1 MRTCL
6 QLPTGLQFP
15 CWFTLRYHVRN
26 WSMYSSVLIKNQ
38 ISKQTKLTN
47 QTNVKKQTINPTLS
61 SGHSGWTGIIQ
72 SAFSTRWDFLC
83 SRGLKM
89 LGNTLKIYKSHCHIF
104 NFHCSDSLSHIWAL
118 TCWQKVPVFVAKGTL
133 SAREVRALCLS
144 DPISADFLAMEEFLS
159 ETMMCCLHPL
169 CLCALMNAVCF
180 LPLTERK
187 L

>member
-1 MRTCL
+1 
-6 QLPTGLQFP
+6 
-15 CWFTLRYHVRN
+15 
-26 WSMYSSVLIKNQ
+26 
-38 ISKQTKLTN
+38 
-47 QTNVKKQTINPTLS
+47 
-61 SGHSGWTGIIQ
+61 
-72 SAFSTRWDFLC
+72 
-83 SRGLKM
+83 M